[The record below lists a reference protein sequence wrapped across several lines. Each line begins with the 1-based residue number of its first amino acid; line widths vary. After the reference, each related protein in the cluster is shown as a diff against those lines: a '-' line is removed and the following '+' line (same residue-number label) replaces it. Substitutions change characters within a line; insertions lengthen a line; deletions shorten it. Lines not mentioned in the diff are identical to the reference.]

1 MYDELS
7 GFNQVSFKWLSGT
20 QPTYTNWAPNEP
32 NSNAQCV
39 SMHIRDSSVEPFNA
53 GQWLVTS
60 CSYKNG
66 FFCKKKARPMPA
78 PISTTQTPGCPPVTS
93 LIHLLS
99 THSQSNIFY

>member
-20 QPTYTNWAPNEP
+20 FPTYTNWAPNEP

-39 SMHIRDSSVEPFNA
+39 AMHVKDSTSEPFEA

-60 CSYKNG
+60 CNYKNG
-66 FFCKKKARPMPA
+66 FFCKQKAKQVPA
-78 PISTTQTPGCPPVTS
+78 TLTTTQTPGCPQVFNT
-93 LIHLLS
+93 
-99 THSQSNIFY
+99 